1 MTGGYGPLSAFQP
14 HHAGHT
20 MIGLLS
26 NRRSIRKFTPQAVSE
41 QHIEKLLAAGLL
53 APSSKD
59 TRPVELVAVRDRTV
73 IKALAACRDSGTMPL
88 NTASLVV
95 AVTANTGKAD
105 VWVENA
111 SIAAILVQL
120 EAEKLGLGS
129 TWVQMRLRTNSGKSA
144 EDEVRKTL
152 GIPANYGVLC
162 LLAIGHKDE
171 IKRPRQ
177 LDEADW
183 ARTHS
188 EHF

>member
-1 MTGGYGPLSAFQP
+1 
-14 HHAGHT
+14 
-20 MIGLLS
+20 MIELLS
-26 NRRSIRKFTPQAVSE
+26 NRRSIRKFIPQAVSDE
-41 QHIEKLLAAGLL
+41 DLEKLLTAALL

-59 TRPVELVAVRDRTV
+59 TRPVELVAVRDRAM
-73 IKALAACRDSGTMPL
+73 IEALSACRDSGTMPL
-88 NTASLVV
+88 RTATLVL
-95 AVTANTGKAD
+95 AVTANTDKAD

-120 EAEKLGLGS
+120 EAEHLGLGS
-129 TWVQMRLRTNSGKSA
+129 TWVQMRLRTNGDRSA

-171 IKRPRQ
+171 EKQPRQ
-177 LDEADW
+177 LEASDW

-188 EHF
+188 ERF

>member
-1 MTGGYGPLSAFQP
+1 VTGGYGPLSAFQP

-20 MIGLLS
+20 MIELLS

-120 EAEKLGLGS
+120 EAEKTGA
-129 TWVQMRLRTNSGKSA
+129 WVNMGADAPAHQQRQ
-144 EDEVRKTL
+144 VRRGRSPQNT
-152 GIPANYGVLC
+152 
-162 LLAIGHKDE
+162 GH
-171 IKRPRQ
+171 PRQ
-177 LDEADW
+177 LRCTLSAGHW
-183 ARTHS
+183 T
-188 EHF
+188 

>member
-1 MTGGYGPLSAFQP
+1 
-14 HHAGHT
+14 
-20 MIGLLS
+20 MIELLS
-26 NRRSIRKFTPQAVSE
+26 TRRSIRKFTSQAVSDA
-41 QHIEKLLAAGLL
+41 HLEKLLAAALL

-59 TRPVELVAVRDRTV
+59 TRPVELVAVRDRAM
-73 IKALAACRDSGTMPL
+73 IKALSACRDSGTMPL
-88 NTASLVV
+88 RTATLVL
-95 AVTANTGKAD
+95 AVTANTDKAD

-120 EAEKLGLGS
+120 EAEHLGLGS
-129 TWVQMRLRTNSGKSA
+129 TWVQMRLRTNGDRSA

-171 IKRPRQ
+171 EKQPRQ
-177 LDEADW
+177 LEASDW

-188 EHF
+188 ERF